1 MPSLDWN
8 SDRYK
13 NIGKDETCNEDIVKT
28 SLTNTDFLKIVDD
41 GKVYYGGNQNWFQ
54 KYTQSLEAVVL
65 LRQPIYWPIWQ

>member
-28 SLTNTDFLKIVDD
+28 SLTNTDFLKI
-41 GKVYYGGNQNWFQ
+41 G
-54 KYTQSLEAVVL
+54 
-65 LRQPIYWPIWQ
+65 

>member
-28 SLTNTDFLKIVDD
+28 SLTNTDFLKIVVSKVHSEFWRLWSYCGSQYIGLYGND
-41 GKVYYGGNQNWFQ
+41 GPEICKTV
-54 KYTQSLEAVVL
+54 
-65 LRQPIYWPIWQ
+65 